1 MLRSG
6 ARSDA
11 KPVPTFAERA
21 LEPEVHPRV
30 EPEGGLR
37 RKTLCRIDAQQIIP
51 QRGASPMTFAR
62 AMRQEGAMKVAVRC
76 AVAAA
81 IALFGVPS
89 IAQTGDK
96 VKVATPGIAS
106 DIGFFI
112 ADKKG
117 YFRDEGLNVEM
128 TRIDVSPQMTAPLG
142 MGQLDVGAGTVA
154 VNFYNAVARNI
165 GLRVVADKGS
175 IRPGYGFSGLL
186 VRKDHV
192 ESGRFRGFRD
202 LKGMKIA
209 VGTFGSSN
217 SSAVN
222 EALKLGGLTWGDA
235 TMVEINFPQQLS
247 AYANKAIDA
256 SMTNEPTAT
265 RAVQERLDVRFAGHD
280 EIYPGQQ
287 TAVVLYS
294 ELFARQRPQVALKFM
309 RAYIRA
315 VREYN
320 DALADGR
327 IAGPNAEE
335 VIAILTEYTF
345 IKDPKV
351 HRQITPAAIDPDGR
365 LGLASLRND
374 LAFFKEQRLVHDPG
388 MTVERIIDASFAEQA
403 VRELGP
409 YQPRGK

>member
-1 MLRSG
+1 M
-6 ARSDA
+6 
-11 KPVPTFAERA
+11 
-21 LEPEVHPRV
+21 RV
-30 EPEGGLR
+30 AI
-37 RKTLCRIDAQQIIP
+37 LC
-51 QRGASPMTFAR
+51 
-62 AMRQEGAMKVAVRC
+62 
-76 AVAAA
+76 VAAA
-81 IALFGVPS
+81 AMAAFSAPS
-89 IAQTGDK
+89 TAQIK
-96 VKVATPGIAS
+96 IKAATPGIAS

-117 YFRDEGLNVEM
+117 YFRDEGLDVEL

-154 VNFYNAVARNI
+154 VNIYNAVSRNI

-192 ESGRFRGFRD
+192 DSGRFKSFKD

-217 SSAVN
+217 ASAVN
-222 EALKLGGLTWGDA
+222 EALKKGGLAWADA
-235 TMVEINFPQQLS
+235 TMVEINFPQHLT

-265 RAVQERLDVRFAGHD
+265 RAVQEGLAARVAGND

-294 ELFARQRPQVALKFM
+294 EKFARDQPQAALKFM

-320 DALADGR
+320 DALESGR
-327 IAGPNAEE
+327 IAGPNADE
-335 VIAILTEYTF
+335 VISILTQYTF
-345 IKDPKV
+345 IKDPNV

-374 LAFFKEQRLVHDPG
+374 LAYFKEQRLIQDPG
-388 MTVERIIDASFAEQA
+388 ITVEKIIDGSFAEQA
-403 VRELGP
+403 VKELGP
-409 YQPRGK
+409 YRPRGK

>member
-1 MLRSG
+1 MLPSPKF
-6 ARSDA
+6 S
-11 KPVPTFAERA
+11 P
-21 LEPEVHPRV
+21 LY
-30 EPEGGLR
+30 
-37 RKTLCRIDAQQIIP
+37 RIDAQQIIP

-186 VRKDHV
+186 VRQDHI
-192 ESGRFRGFRD
+192 ESGRFKSFKD

-265 RAVQERLDVRFAGHD
+265 RAVQERLAVRFAGND

-294 ELFARQRPQVALKFM
+294 EMFARERPQVALKFM

-315 VREYN
+315 VRDYN
-320 DALADGR
+320 DALAGGR
-327 IAGPNAEE
+327 IAGPNADE
-335 VIAILTEYTF
+335 VISILTEYTF

-365 LGLASLRND
+365 LGLPSLRND
-374 LAFFKEQRLVHDPG
+374 LVFFKEQRLIADPG
-388 MTVERIIDASFAEQA
+388 MTVEKIIDTSFAERA
-403 VRELGP
+403 AKTLGP